1 MKVVYHPRYEEVY
14 SSDPASR
21 AGRMEAILKEV
32 SPHFE
37 VIMAEPATV
46 EDIRL
51 VHSDEHIT
59 YIQRMGLTYEVA
71 LLAVGGAIKTAEL
84 AVSGEPS
91 FGLVRP
97 PGHHA
102 SRNHCWGFCF
112 FNNMAISI
120 AKLRKENRIKKALI
134 VDIDLHFGD
143 GTDNVFRG
151 VSDVIYFHPEGQDRR
166 TFAES
171 ISQFLGQVRA
181 DVVAVSAGFD
191 RHEHDWGGLLKTEDY
206 ETIGKLVKGFAQR
219 VCRGRRYGVL
229 EGGYNHDVLG
239 KNVKALLEGM
249 S

>member
-151 VSDVIYFHPEGQDRR
+151 VSDVIYFHPESQDRR
-166 TFAES
+166 AFVDF

>member
-1 MKVVYHPRYEEVY
+1 MKVVYHPQYEEVY
-14 SSDPASR
+14 SGDPAAR
-21 AGRMEAILKEV
+21 AGRMEAILQEV
-32 SPHFE
+32 SPDFE
-37 VIMAEPATV
+37 VVMAEPAAID
-46 EDIRL
+46 DIRL
-51 VHSDEHIT
+51 VHSNQHIE

-71 LLAVGGAIKTAEL
+71 LLAVGGAIRAAKL
-84 AVSGEPS
+84 AVGGEPS
-91 FGLVRP
+91 FGLIRP

-120 AKLRKENRIKKALI
+120 AKLRKEGRIRKALI

-143 GTDNVFRG
+143 GTDNIFQN
-151 VSDVIYFHPEGQDRR
+151 VSEVVYFHPEGGDRHV
-166 TFAES
+166 FIDS
-171 ISQFLGQVRA
+171 ISQFLAQTKG

-206 ETIGKLVKGFAQR
+206 ETIGNLVKGFAQR
-219 VCRGRRYGVL
+219 VCHGRRYGVL

-239 KNVKALLEGM
+239 KNVKALLKGM